1 MNINAINNYN
11 YNRNLFVNNNRK
23 AQIAPE
29 NQDTTGINQPT
40 FKGKESSIGKLFSKL
55 YAEPLMNN
63 KGLQAFAEKLSK
75 VPGSVTEHMA
85 TLGALITSSVY
96 MSRTLNNKN
105 LESDKR
111 RTLAIN
117 QAFCFVV
124 PTICAYAVNH
134 AIAGNTKALEYRYSG
149 RMRQQMA
156 LGKIS
161 PEKLPDLLQNF
172 GKKLKGFKTLASLAT
187 FTLIYRYVTPVII
200 TPIANKVGSK
210 LNDRKVAKREA
221 EQAQA
226 TKA

>member
-1 MNINAINNYN
+1 MRIQAFNNYN
-11 YNRNLFVNNNRK
+11 YNSNQNYLNNKFK
-23 AQIAPE
+23 A
-29 NQDTTGINQPT
+29 TTEPKEEQGINQPT
-40 FKGKESSIGKLFSKL
+40 FNGKLGDSVAKAFSKC

-63 KGLQAFAEKLSK
+63 KGLQSFAERLSK
-75 VPGSVTEHMA
+75 MPGSITEHMA

-96 MSRTLNNKN
+96 MTRTLNNKN

-149 RMRQQMA
+149 KMRQQIA

-161 PEKLPDLLQNF
+161 ADKLPDLLQNF

-200 TPIANKVGSK
+200 TPIANKVGAK
-210 LNDRKVAKREA
+210 FNEKRVAKREA

-226 TKA
+226 VKA